1 MQLKPG
7 YTLHNY
13 EIISQLGEGG
23 MGEVWLARDIHL
35 DREVAIKCLNPQLT
49 ADPQFAERFR
59 TEARIQAK
67 LTHSNIVS
75 LYAFF
80 EEAGNYFMVLEY
92 ARGITLREL
101 INRTGPIPERRSLRI
116 FEQLAD
122 ALAHAH
128 AGGIIHRDVKPSNV
142 MVDPE
147 RNDAVKVMD
156 FGIARLLGE
165 GHLTRTGTRMGTIYY
180 MSPEQVRAEKDI
192 DRRSDIYSTGVVLY
206 EMLSGQLPFS
216 SDTDSDFVVQTKI
229 VNEPIPDPREI
240 YPHISG
246 DIVDLVGWMTAKDRG
261 DRPSSFE
268 ELFTGDADYEDYSGP
283 NGGGEENDS
292 DQDEE
297 HVTADKPTGFWA
309 SCGTFL
315 LVILIGL
322 VIMLIVKSL
331 VFP

>member
-7 YTLHNY
+7 DRLHNY
-13 EIISQLGEGG
+13 EILSQLGEGG

-59 TEARIQAK
+59 AEARIQAK
-67 LTHSNIVS
+67 LTHTNIVG

-80 EEAGNYFMVLEY
+80 EDGGNYFMVLEY

-101 INRTGPIPERRSLRI
+101 INRTGPIPEKRALRI

-122 ALAHAH
+122 ALDHAH
-128 AGGIIHRDVKPSNV
+128 SADIIHRDVKPSNV

-165 GHLTRTGTRMGTIYY
+165 GHLTRTGTRMGTVYY

-206 EMLSGQLPFS
+206 EMLSGRLPFS
-216 SDTDSDFVVQTKI
+216 TDTDSDFIVQTKI

-240 YPHISG
+240 YPHISN
-246 DIVDLVGWMTAKDRG
+246 DLVELVQWMTAKSRDE
-261 DRPSSFE
+261 RPSSFK
-268 ELFTGDADYEDYSGP
+268 ELFTGEPEFEDYSGP
-283 NGGGEENDS
+283 ASND
-292 DQDEE
+292 DDEDPGQEPE
-297 HVTADKPTGFWA
+297 HGVTAKPTGFWA
-309 SCGTFL
+309 SCGTFF

-322 VIMLIVKSL
+322 VIMLVIRSL
-331 VFP
+331 VFS